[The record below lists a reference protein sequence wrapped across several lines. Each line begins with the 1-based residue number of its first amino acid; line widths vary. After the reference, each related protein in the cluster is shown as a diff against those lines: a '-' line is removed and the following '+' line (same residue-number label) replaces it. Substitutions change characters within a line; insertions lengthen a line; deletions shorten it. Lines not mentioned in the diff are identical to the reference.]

1 MRGCSSAVP
10 VLPFVFQGGEH
21 GDSRSS
27 SNVRLDGVEAH
38 SDQVPGLLDEQRE
51 GDVGEL
57 FSLAQWNILCIN
69 KQRLMAMGE
78 PKKLQDENNLLL
90 EEIRV
95 LQTEIKGIPLESTQ
109 FSELPLQIDTIVVS
123 GMISI
128 SEASDFIEKVVTN
141 RSIIQSAFSD
151 FHHKPNTESITY

>member
-95 LQTEIKGIPLESTQ
+95 LQTEIKDEGNKVWICASTDKLSQ
-109 FSELPLQIDTIVVS
+109 
-123 GMISI
+123 
-128 SEASDFIEKVVTN
+128 
-141 RSIIQSAFSD
+141 R
-151 FHHKPNTESITY
+151 

>member
-27 SNVRLDGVEAH
+27 SNVRCWGFCRLDGVEAH

-95 LQTEIKGIPLESTQ
+95 LQTEIKDEGNKVWICASTDKLSQ
-109 FSELPLQIDTIVVS
+109 
-123 GMISI
+123 
-128 SEASDFIEKVVTN
+128 
-141 RSIIQSAFSD
+141 R
-151 FHHKPNTESITY
+151 